1 MMAVRGVGWRQ
12 LLAAVSVGQSQAVT
26 CQEILQVFKK
36 SQVLIRRNCTE
47 SGWSSPSPPYYT
59 CELNGSNKDTEAKG
73 AYFATVKVLY
83 TCGYSTS
90 LAALVLAISIFSCFR
105 KLHCTRNSIHIN
117 FFSSFIMRGA
127 AVFIKDSVL
136 FADESINHCTMSTV
150 NCKVAIAFFQYS
162 VLANFYWLLVE
173 GMYLQT
179 LLLFTFISD
188 KRYFWWYTLIGWGE

>member
-1 MMAVRGVGWRQ
+1 MLFLVLPGCPREWDGVSCWP
-12 LLAAVSVGQSQAVT
+12 AVSIGQSQAVT

-36 SQVLIRRNCTE
+36 SQGAVMVPH
-47 SGWSSPSPPYYT
+47 SPLVKGPVSLKAT
-59 CELNGSNKDTEAKG
+59 G

-90 LAALVLAISIFSCFR
+90 LAALLLAISIFSCFR
-105 KLHCTRNSIHIN
+105 KLHCTRNSIHIH

-150 NCKVAIAFFQYS
+150 RGCSADGVGSFLGWPGA
-162 VLANFYWLLVE
+162 LASTCL
-173 GMYLQT
+173 
-179 LLLFTFISD
+179 
-188 KRYFWWYTLIGWGE
+188 